1 MRTITWQ
8 EEEFT
13 LIGFG
18 KWEMGIIS
26 VSAEIEFDER
36 SSTDWSVARVGLYN
50 PFGTS
55 SDTIWLSDK
64 DPLSVALIERINERY
79 SREVALFIREEEY
92 AA

>member
-26 VSAEIEFDER
+26 VSADIEFDER
-36 SSTDWSVARVGLYN
+36 SPSDWTVARVGTFN
-50 PFGTS
+50 PWKEFEEPA
-55 SDTIWLSDK
+55 WLPGK
-64 DPLSVALIERINERY
+64 HLLSVALIERINERY

>member
-26 VSAEIEFDER
+26 VAAEIEFDER
-36 SSTDWSVARVGLYN
+36 SATDWSVARVGLYN
-50 PFGTS
+50 PFNDIETV
-55 SDTIWLSDK
+55 WLSAK
-64 DPLSVALIERINERY
+64 DPLAVALIERINERY